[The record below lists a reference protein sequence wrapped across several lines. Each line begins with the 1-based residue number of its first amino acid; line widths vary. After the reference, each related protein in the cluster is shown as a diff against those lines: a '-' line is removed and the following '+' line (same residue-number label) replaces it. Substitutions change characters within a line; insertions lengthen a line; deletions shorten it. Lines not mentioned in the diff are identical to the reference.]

1 MNNIITN
8 VQASN
13 IATKNQHNEW
23 VLEKVLSFLQSI
35 IIEFMSRITSIDINR
50 SEMNTSVHLSFSND
64 YSQE

>member
-1 MNNIITN
+1 MNNITTN

>member
-1 MNNIITN
+1 MNNITTN
-8 VQASN
+8 VQESN